1 MKLLISLLITGL
13 GFQAY
18 AYKTEKVE
26 FKSHGTK
33 MVGTLFLPDNYK
45 KRGPASSRGC
55 HRGLDYTQR
64 ADAKNICH

>member
-45 KRGPASSRGC
+45 KMKDHSSQ
-55 HRGLDYTQR
+55 DVV
-64 ADAKNICH
+64 KNLFCFIFV